1 MGEDQ
6 LGVRSWRLLE
16 DSVLAASRQAYVG
29 YLQSHGYA
37 LHTIGHYLASVAHFS
52 RWLTRKRIR
61 LDQIDEN
68 LVRQFIFVHLP
79 NCDCLGRRKCA
90 LNFTRAALKHLL
102 KVLRADGCIRPP
114 PLRLPGTI
122 VDELNHLDVY
132 LDEIRGLAAST
143 RRNHHDCAC
152 DFLVDQ
158 FGGHRIDMGRI
169 RPADVLHF
177 VVERSKDHTPASA
190 GTIASSLRVY
200 LRFRQFSGDHIE
212 GLIAAVPKVAVWS
225 MARLPKLLTQAQLAQ
240 FLSAFDTQTA
250 SGRRDYAMARLLVDL
265 GLRVGEVAAL
275 QLADVDWHEGTLRIR
290 ATKCK
295 RTDLLPLPVQTG
307 RALFDYV
314 RFGRPQTSSRALF
327 VRHRAPFDRP
337 VTPAV
342 LCSAIRLAY
351 ARCGWP
357 SSSMGAHL
365 LRHTAASR
373 MLGNGASLKDIAD
386 VLRHRSINTTM
397 IYAKVD
403 FRRLAAV
410 VSPWPGSRS

>member
-1 MGEDQ
+1 MEADQ
-6 LGVRSWRLLE
+6 LGVRSWRQLD
-16 DSVLAASRQAYVG
+16 DSVLAASRPAYVG
-29 YLQSHGYA
+29 YLQGHGYA

-52 RWLTRKRIR
+52 RWLSSKRIR

-68 LVRQFIFVHLP
+68 LVRQFISVHLP
-79 NCDCLGRRKCA
+79 SCDCPGRRKCA

-102 KVLRADGCIRPP
+102 KVLRADGRIRPP

-122 VDELNHLDVY
+122 VDELNRLDVY

-143 RRNHHDCAC
+143 RRNHRDCVH
-152 DFLVDQ
+152 DFLVYQ
-158 FGGHRIDMGRI
+158 FGSRRIDMCRI
-169 RPADVLHF
+169 KPADVLHF
-177 VVERSKDHTPASA
+177 VVERSTGHAPSSA
-190 GTIASSLRVY
+190 GAIASSIRVY
-200 LRFRQFSGDHIE
+200 LRFRQFSGDDIE
-212 GLIAAVPKVAVWS
+212 ALMAAVPKVAVWS
-225 MARLPKLLTQAQLAQ
+225 MARVPKLLTQVQLAQ
-240 FLSAFDTQTA
+240 FLNAFDTQTA

-290 ATKCK
+290 AAKCK
-295 RTDLLPLPVQTG
+295 RVDLLPLPALTG
-307 RALFDYV
+307 RALIDYE
-314 RFGRPQTSSRALF
+314 RFGRPQTASRALF

-342 LCSAIRLAY
+342 VCSAIRLAY

-357 SSSMGAHL
+357 STSMGTHL
-365 LRHTAASR
+365 LRHTVASR

-397 IYAKVD
+397 IYTKVD

-410 VSPWPGSRS
+410 VAPWPGRRS

>member
-1 MGEDQ
+1 MEAGQ
-6 LGVRSWRLLE
+6 LGVRSWRQLD
-16 DSVLAASRQAYVG
+16 DSVLAASRPAYVG

-52 RWLTRKRIR
+52 RWLSSKRIR

-68 LVRQFIFVHLP
+68 LVRQFISVHLP
-79 NCDCLGRRKCA
+79 SCDCPGRRKCA

-102 KVLRADGCIRPP
+102 KVLRADGRIRPP

-143 RRNHHDCAC
+143 RRNHRDCVH
-152 DFLVDQ
+152 DFLIYQ
-158 FGGHRIDMGRI
+158 FGSRRIDMCRI
-169 RPADVLHF
+169 KPADVLHF
-177 VVERSKDHTPASA
+177 VVERSTGHAPSSA
-190 GTIASSLRVY
+190 GAIASSVRVY
-200 LRFRQFSGDHIE
+200 LRFRQFSGDDIE
-212 GLIAAVPKVAVWS
+212 ALMAAVPKVAVWS
-225 MARLPKLLTQAQLAQ
+225 MARVPKLLTQAQLAQ
-240 FLSAFDTQTA
+240 FLNAFDTQTA

-290 ATKCK
+290 AAKCK
-295 RTDLLPLPVQTG
+295 RVDLLPLPALTG
-307 RALFDYV
+307 RALIDYV
-314 RFGRPQTSSRALF
+314 RFGRPQTASRALF

-342 LCSAIRLAY
+342 VCSAIRLAY

-357 SSSMGAHL
+357 STSMGTHL
-365 LRHTAASR
+365 LRHTVASR

-397 IYAKVD
+397 IYTKVD
-403 FRRLAAV
+403 VRRLAAV

>member
-1 MGEDQ
+1 MEADQ
-6 LGVRSWRLLE
+6 LGVRSWRQLD
-16 DSVLAASRQAYVG
+16 DSVLAASRPAYVG

-52 RWLTRKRIR
+52 RWLSSKRIR

-68 LVRQFIFVHLP
+68 LVRQFISVHLP
-79 NCDCLGRRKCA
+79 SCDCPGRRKCA

-102 KVLRADGCIRPP
+102 KVLRADGRIRPP

-122 VDELNHLDVY
+122 VDELNRLDAY

-143 RRNHHDCAC
+143 RRNHRDCVH
-152 DFLVDQ
+152 DFLVYQ
-158 FGGHRIDMGRI
+158 FGSRRIDMCRI
-169 RPADVLHF
+169 KPADVLHF
-177 VVERSKDHTPASA
+177 VVERSTGHAPSSA
-190 GTIASSLRVY
+190 GAIASSVRVY
-200 LRFRQFSGDHIE
+200 LRFRQFSGDDIE
-212 GLIAAVPKVAVWS
+212 ALMAAVPKVAVWS
-225 MARLPKLLTQAQLAQ
+225 MARVPKLLTQVQLAQ
-240 FLSAFDTQTA
+240 FLNAFDTQTA

-290 ATKCK
+290 AAKCK
-295 RTDLLPLPVQTG
+295 RVDLLPLPALTG
-307 RALFDYV
+307 RALIDYE
-314 RFGRPQTSSRALF
+314 RFGRPQTASRALF

-342 LCSAIRLAY
+342 VCSAIRLAY

-357 SSSMGAHL
+357 STSMGTHL
-365 LRHTAASR
+365 LRHTVATR

-397 IYAKVD
+397 IYTKVD